1 MNAISCPS
9 RPIAWV
15 TDLSNTENSFAKS
28 KVIREQGRS
37 KATPRLNAR
46 LAFREIRRDFET
58 AVRNGSFSGK
68 IFYALGAL
76 RGAAHSDKI
85 DHICDFTSNTGG
97 QWERTLTWEDY
108 DLFCSQCGNDVN
120 DTDRFCSR
128 CGNALSA
135 AKPPAIDAEQFETD
149 SDDWQDTL
157 DYRLVLHSP
166 EVRKLVEDAA
176 GTTRGGMTAEQF
188 LKGVL
193 PIVNVSGAK
202 LAPVEF
208 MMELDAKV
216 KRRFN
221 WYTER
226 QASRLYDT
234 PPGRVIAAAATAL
247 AGRELPIKSG
257 SQGAESC
264 VLETQT
270 SSSAWNWAGEMQL
283 EFSRTQHGTRVEAR
297 TKIPGKPMLMRGGET
312 FIEAF
317 LDEISD
323 RLSLQP

>member
-1 MNAISCPS
+1 MK
-9 RPIAWV
+9 
-15 TDLSNTENSFAKS
+15 TDSFFEAAM
-28 KVIREQGRS
+28 RTGR
-37 KATPRLNAR
+37 
-46 LAFREIRRDFET
+46 
-58 AVRNGSFSGK
+58 FSGM
-68 IFYALGAL
+68 IFNGLVNSHRATNG
-76 RGAAHSDKI
+76 DKI
-85 DHICDFTSNTGG
+85 NRFCHLTGNAG
-97 QWERTLTWEDY
+97 GKWQGAFTWED
-108 DLFCSQCGNDVN
+108 DDVFCSQCGNDVN

-128 CGNALSA
+128 CGNALS
-135 AKPPAIDAEQFETD
+135 PASAPALDGERSETG
-149 SDDWQDTL
+149 SVEWQDTL
-157 DYRLVLHSP
+157 DYRLVLHAP
-166 EVRKLVEDAA
+166 EVRRLVEDAA
-176 GTTRGGMTAEQF
+176 GTTGGSMTAEQF

-226 QASRLYDT
+226 QASRTYDA
-234 PPGRVIAAAATAL
+234 PPGRIIAAAATAL
-247 AGRELPIKSG
+247 AGRELPIISG
-257 SQGAESC
+257 SQNTESC
-264 VLETQT
+264 VLETET

-283 EFSRTQHGTRVEAR
+283 EFSRTGDGTRVEVR
-297 TKIPGKPMLMRGGET
+297 TKIPGKPMFMRGGET